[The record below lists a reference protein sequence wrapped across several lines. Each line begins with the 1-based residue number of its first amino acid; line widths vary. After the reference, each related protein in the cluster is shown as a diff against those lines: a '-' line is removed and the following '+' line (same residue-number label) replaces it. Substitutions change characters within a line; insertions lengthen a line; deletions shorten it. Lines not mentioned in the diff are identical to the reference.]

1 MADFPGLD
9 VRVDMGEE
17 YDTSDLVDLSGFL
30 LAQLGLSADAELSVT
45 LVDES
50 AMAALHAEW
59 MGEPGP
65 TDVLS
70 FPMDEIREPA
80 PGAPAVGGTLGDV
93 VLCPPVAERQA
104 VVAGHSSEHEM
115 RVLLTHGV
123 LHLLGYDHA
132 DPDDERVMFARQTH
146 LVDEYAAGAD
156 GT

>member
-1 MADFPGLD
+1 MPEFPGLD
-9 VRVDMGEE
+9 VRVDMGEP
-17 YDTSDLVDLSGFL
+17 YDTSDLVGLCCFL
-30 LAQLGLSADAELSVT
+30 LATLGMSDVAELSVT

-50 AMAALHAEW
+50 AMAALHVEW

-80 PGAPAVGGTLGDV
+80 PGASPVGGTLGDV
-93 VLCPPVAERQA
+93 VLCPQVAQRQA
-104 VVAGHSSEHEM
+104 VVAGHTTEHEM

-132 DPDDERVMFARQTH
+132 EPDDERVMFARQIQ

-156 GT
+156 ST